1 MNFQSDAPHAT
12 IKIKTNN
19 TDNSSDM
26 ERLEDILAQLDMTR
40 IPRHVAMI
48 MDGNG
53 RWAKN
58 RDKVRSDGHY
68 EGITSV
74 HNVTALSSDLGI
86 EYLTLYAFST
96 ENWNR
101 PKDEVDTLM
110 TIIGWAIARE
120 LPELLQNNV
129 RINLLGDI
137 ERVPEGPRAELYDSR
152 DKTAHCT
159 GLQLNICIS
168 YSSRWE
174 IAEAARRL
182 AREAAEGKLDPESI
196 DEEVFASRLATAGM
210 PDPDLLIRTGGEER
224 ISNYLLWQIAY
235 SELYFTPI
243 LWPDFGKVEY
253 AKALVDFQSR
263 ERRFGKTSEQVAEE

>member
-1 MNFQSDAPHAT
+1 
-12 IKIKTNN
+12 
-19 TDNSSDM
+19 M
-26 ERLEDILAQLDMTR
+26 ETLEDILAKLDMDR

-53 RWAKN
+53 RWAKS

-74 HNVTALSSDLGI
+74 HNVTALSSDLGM

-101 PKDEVDTLM
+101 PKEEVDTLM

-120 LPELLQNNV
+120 LDELLRNNV

-137 ERVPEGPRAELYDSR
+137 GRVPEGPRRELYDSR

-174 IAEAARRL
+174 ITEAARRI
-182 AREAAEGKLDPESI
+182 AREAAEGKLRPEDI
-196 DEEVFASRLATAGM
+196 DERVFSSHLATAGM

-235 SELYFTPI
+235 SELYFTPT
-243 LWPDFGKVEY
+243 LWPDFGKIEY
-253 AKALVDFQSR
+253 AKALVDFQQR
-263 ERRFGKTSEQVAEE
+263 ERRFGKTSEQVSGE